1 MKRLPMPEPRPV
13 LYPMRSRS
21 SAAVAVSAHPRG
33 RRRVTI
39 DHEPL
44 QVSPEMLL
52 WWFRHIGDPT
62 SYDGLPMQNYLVG
75 HPLDHITWELAR
87 PATTGGADEGAQF
100 RIVEAFARRE
110 EFYVDTTDTV
120 EKLDLTGI
128 RLVHRILGAPVLQ
141 LEHTWSAG
149 VEGNHYVSVLD
160 IGARSCLMTP
170 VNRYLTSRV
179 FPESLLRAWIV
190 HNIEEVGYLEHLLP
204 EVIAQRRSSHET
216 VTA

>member
-13 LYPMRSRS
+13 LYPMRARS

-62 SYDGLPMQNYLVG
+62 SYDGLPMQNYLVW

-100 RIVEAFARRE
+100 RIVEAVARRE
-110 EFYVDTTDTV
+110 KFYVDTTDTV

-128 RLVHRILGAPVLQ
+128 RLVRRVAGIPVLQ
-141 LEHTWSAG
+141 LEHTWSRCG
-149 VEGNHYVSVLD
+149 DRTHYVSVLD
-160 IGARSCLMTP
+160 MGARGPAGWVLNP
-170 VNRYLTSRV
+170 LVRRK
-179 FPESLLRAWIV
+179 FGDRLLDAWITPQ
-190 HNIEEVGYLEHLLP
+190 H
-204 EVIAQRRSSHET
+204 RRGGPAGAHPAGPVRIT
-216 VTA
+216 PR